1 MEIHKYNNNFNVIIY
16 FDRILNKA
24 IFISIKK
31 RPSVTP
37 DLFLCY
43 FDVIFI
49 YFTINFL
56 MLLPAL
62 TT

>member
-16 FDRILNKA
+16 FDLILNKT

-37 DLFLCY
+37 DLFC
-43 FDVIFI
+43 VI
-49 YFTINFL
+49 L
-56 MLLPAL
+56 M
-62 TT
+62 

>member
-1 MEIHKYNNNFNVIIY
+1 ME
-16 FDRILNKA
+16 
-24 IFISIKK
+24 KK
-31 RPSVTP
+31 VERFARP
-37 DLFLCY
+37 FLCY

-49 YFTINFL
+49 YFTINFW

>member
-1 MEIHKYNNNFNVIIY
+1 M
-16 FDRILNKA
+16 
-24 IFISIKK
+24 
-31 RPSVTP
+31 P